1 MVAAGEVVAP
11 VELFWVFPRALRT
24 AVLAILVG
32 ALVPLT
38 SAAARTVAPAT
49 ANASAGCPVLVLG
62 AMPLEVGPL
71 LAAAKVSPTPS
82 YVANGKGFW
91 SGTLEGNRV
100 VIAMT
105 GIGIVN
111 ATDTTRAAFA
121 HFKCF
126 SAAVFSGTS
135 GGDYIGDVMVP
146 SRWTEDGRHFLAT
159 SPALL
164 AVMDGALRRPV
175 HLLQTTPTGDPA
187 CICQLT
193 GVSSEN
199 TPVTVEHMPKV
210 EVGGTGL
217 SNDGFGGRALPCV
230 DQASDVFGCWPCQ
243 YPDSQTAQ
251 QTGRLGT
258 SVPPFLQASF
268 FLDYQANSAA
278 PPGKYVSEDNETAA
292 VFAVAAAH
300 RTPFIGF
307 RAASDGGGDP
317 LHLPGFPV
325 EFFVYRQLAADN
337 AASTA
342 LAFLTA
348 LHQHR

>member
-1 MVAAGEVVAP
+1 MVAAGEAVAP
-11 VELFWVFPRALRT
+11 VELFCVFTRALRT
-24 AVLAILVG
+24 ALLAGLVG

-38 SAAARTVAPAT
+38 SVSARNAAPRA
-49 ANASAGCPVLVLG
+49 ANAKPACPVLVLG
-62 AMPLEVGPL
+62 AMPLEVDPL
-71 LAAAKVSPTPS
+71 LAAAKVSSTPAW
-82 YVANGKGFW
+82 VADGKGFW
-91 SGTLEGNRV
+91 AGTLGGNRV
-100 VIAMT
+100 VLAMT
-105 GIGIVN
+105 GIGMVN
-111 ATDTTRAAFA
+111 ATNTTKAAYA
-121 HFKCF
+121 HFRCF
-126 SAAVFSGTS
+126 SAVVFSGTS

-164 AVMDGALRRPV
+164 AVMAEAVRHPV
-175 HLLQTTPTGDPA
+175 HLLQTTPTGDPT
-187 CICQLT
+187 CTCQLT

-199 TPVTVEHMPKV
+199 TPLTVEHAPKV

-217 SNDGFGGRALPCV
+217 SSDGFGGRALPCV
-230 DQASDVFGCWPCQ
+230 DRASDVFGCWPCR
-243 YPDSQTAQ
+243 YPDSQTAG
-251 QTGRLGT
+251 QTSSLGAT
-258 SVPPFLQASF
+258 VPPFLQTSF

-292 VFAVAAAH
+292 VFSVAAAH
-300 RTPFIGF
+300 RTPYIGF

-348 LHQHR
+348 YHQPR